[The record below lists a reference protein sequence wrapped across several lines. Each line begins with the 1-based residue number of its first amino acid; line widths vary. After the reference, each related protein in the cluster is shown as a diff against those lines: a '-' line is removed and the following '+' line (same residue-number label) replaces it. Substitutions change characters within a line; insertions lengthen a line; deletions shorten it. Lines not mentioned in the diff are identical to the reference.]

1 MWPLKAALWSTKLL
15 SKHVVHVS
23 TCLVLVYTNGLLLHL
38 SMATKRAHNGL
49 PMILLSP
56 TCRIAGQNLFFAQQN
71 FKG

>member
-23 TCLVLVYTNGLLLHL
+23 TCVVLVYTNGLLLCL
-38 SMATKRAHNGL
+38 FKRVHNGL